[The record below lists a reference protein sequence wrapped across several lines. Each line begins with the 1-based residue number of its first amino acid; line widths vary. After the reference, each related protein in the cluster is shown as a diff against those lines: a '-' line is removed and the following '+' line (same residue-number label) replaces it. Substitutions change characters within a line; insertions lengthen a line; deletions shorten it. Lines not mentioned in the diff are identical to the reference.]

1 MAWVSALVMAMSLGT
16 ASVAQFAAAASA
28 SPPPPHAGIT
38 PGAANVSG
46 TNYVFYTAANGTVQ
60 MKSLATG
67 GQYASAGGHL
77 AGAPSPIVTA
87 VGHDGLAAFAVFGRG
102 TNNALWYT
110 TCFAESSTVS
120 GCNGSWTS
128 LGGVLTSQPGAI
140 EVTGDTYSVYV
151 RGSDGAVWGRNH
163 TSAGWGGWYRIG
175 GAVLSGTG
183 PSAAYHAG
191 TYVVVVGAD
200 RHLYIQH
207 VGVTGF
213 TAAGGA
219 TGSSPA
225 LVDTGSALVGFA
237 RGTNNALWYHQFLQS
252 APGWHSL
259 GGVLTT
265 GIGAFAYNPAPDTYT
280 LAAYALGSDSQIWQ
294 HTGLASGNWSK
305 VTP

>member
-1 MAWVSALVMAMSLGT
+1 MVMSLS
-16 ASVAQFAAAASA
+16 AAAVAEFAAAASVN
-28 SPPPPHAGIT
+28 PPPHPGLA

-46 TNYVFYTAANGTVQ
+46 TNYVFYTATDGTVQ

-77 AGAPSPIVTA
+77 VSAPAAIVTA
-87 VGHDGLAAFAVFGRG
+87 VGHDGLGAFAVFGRG
-102 TNNALWYT
+102 TDNALWYT
-110 TCFAESSTVS
+110 TCVALGPTVS
-120 GCNGSWTS
+120 DCNGPWTS
-128 LGGVLTSQPGAI
+128 LGGVLTSQPAAV
-140 EVTGDTYSVYV
+140 EVTDDTYSVYV
-151 RGSDGAVWGRNH
+151 RGSDAAVWGRNH
-163 TSAGWGGWYRIG
+163 TSAGWGGWYRTG
-175 GAVLSGTG
+175 GGLLPGTG
-183 PSAAYHAG
+183 PSAAYQAG
-191 TYVVVVGAD
+191 TYVLVVGTD

-252 APGWHSL
+252 TPGWHSL

-265 GIGAFAYNPAPDTYT
+265 GIGAFAYNPTPDTFT
-280 LAAYALGSDSQIWQ
+280 LAAYALGSDSQVWQ
-294 HTGLASGNWSK
+294 HTDLTSGTWSR